1 MHSPTGSRLQL
12 QSIHKQFEHFS
23 ALRDIN
29 LDIQP
34 GELVCFLGPSGC
46 GKTTLLRIIAGLE
59 TQTAGRLL
67 QGENDISNLPPR
79 QRDFGI
85 VFQSYALFPNLSVHD
100 NIAFGLRSQ
109 RLPKAKIQARVDE
122 LLDLIGL
129 REQARKY
136 PAQLSGGQQQRV
148 ALARALAPAP
158 GLLLLDEPLSA
169 LDARVRSHLRREIR
183 RLQQQL
189 GVTTILVTHDQEE
202 ALTMADRVVVMNHGV
217 IEQVGTPQD
226 IYRRPASPFVA
237 EFIGAMNFVESEQVD
252 FGKLRVGNQ
261 LLDLPTSFEPGDS
274 ARLQLA
280 FRPEEVQLLPSDA
293 QGIPAFV
300 EQLDFLGT
308 FMRTR
313 IRVDGLATA
322 LTVDVDPRT
331 ARLLELHLGQS
342 LCVRLPTE
350 HLSCFAA

>member
-1 MHSPTGSRLQL
+1 MNQGSRLQL
-12 QSIHKQFEHFS
+12 QGIHKHFGAFQ
-23 ALRDIN
+23 ALRDIH

-59 TQTAGRLL
+59 QQSAGSLH
-67 QGENDISNLPPR
+67 QGERDISLLPPR

-85 VFQSYALFPNLSVHD
+85 VFQSYALFPNLSVRD

-109 RLPKAKIQARVDE
+109 GQPKPLVRQRVEE
-122 LLDLIGL
+122 LLGL
-129 REQARKY
+129 TGLNEQADKY

-148 ALARALAPAP
+148 ALARALAPSP

-169 LDARVRSHLRREIR
+169 LDARVRAHLRREIR

-226 IYRRPASPFVA
+226 IYRHPATPFVA
-237 EFIGAMNFVESEQVD
+237 EFIGAMNFVDSNYDATGQIRLAGRLVD
-252 FGKLRVGNQ
+252 M
-261 LLDLPTSFEPGDS
+261 PDS
-274 ARLQLA
+274 GQSGSVRLA
-280 FRPEEVQLLPSDA
+280 FRPEEVQLLPA
-293 QGIPAFV
+293 QQGGLPAV
-300 EQLDFLGT
+300 IEQVDFLGT

-313 IRVDGLATA
+313 VRVEGLLEL
-322 LTVDVDPRT
+322 LTVDVD
-331 ARLLELHLGQS
+331 ARSARQLGLCQGQHLGLHLPAEA
-342 LCVRLPTE
+342 LR
-350 HLSCFAA
+350 CFAA